1 MLILKIM
8 QKKFSVKQNFEEKF
22 NAIFSNHDFGHIEY
36 VKYGFHSIDEIE
48 ENSLLFI
55 GLNPSRITD
64 ELPHGENFYNLKQK
78 GNDYPKY
85 WKAFE
90 EFGEA
95 TSLTWTHLD
104 LLVVRETNQEAINDL
119 FRLNNGIDFIY
130 QQLMISKQI
139 IEAVKPNIIVIA
151 NTLSRLFIGRMQSN
165 GEKMWIGYKFEFD
178 ENYGTDK
185 IVSDGPLKG
194 VPVFFTSM
202 LNGQR
207 ALDWG
212 SKQRLIWH
220 IKRVNELLK

>member
-1 MLILKIM
+1 M
-8 QKKFSVKQNFEEKF
+8 QNKFSVKQNFEEKF
-22 NAIFSNHDFGHIEY
+22 SEIFSNNDFGLIDQVE
-36 VKYGFHSIDEIE
+36 YGFHSIDEIE

-64 ELPHGENFYNLKQK
+64 ELPQGSHFYNLRQK

-104 LLVVRETNQEAINDL
+104 LLVVRETNQEKINDI

-139 IEAVKPNIIVIA
+139 IEAVKPRIIVIA

-165 GEKMWIGYKFEFD
+165 GEKIWIGYEFEFD
-178 ENYGTDK
+178 ESLGTDK
-185 IVSDGPLKG
+185 IVSEGPLNG

-207 ALDWG
+207 ALDLG

-220 IKRVNELLK
+220 IKRVNEMIK